1 MSLCAEDR
9 GREGTCPLPPS
20 GRRACWLV
28 GCVRVVMIAYAR
40 GIVRGT
46 KVRKLPNGYTRSRL
60 CLGGG
65 AAGCSLGRL
74 VRRSWRSGAVHHH
87 RLGCHGRYIT
97 PSAYCSAARS
107 GGRAPRTFTE
117 CDTLAR
123 VLEGCMRS
131 LATCG
136 LSKEQSALLRR
147 HTTRWHAHSAYA
159 ALRYLRHP

>member
-1 MSLCAEDR
+1 M
-9 GREGTCPLPPS
+9 PPPS
-20 GRRACWLV
+20 FRKAGLLACWV
-28 GCVRVVMIAYAR
+28 CACCDDCVCSR

-60 CLGGG
+60 CLGGVRD
-65 AAGCSLGRL
+65 ARSAPL

-87 RLGCHGRYIT
+87 RLGCHGRSIT

-131 LATCG
+131 LAACG

-147 HTTRWHAHSAYA
+147 HTTQWHAHSAYA
-159 ALRYLRHP
+159 AHTCDVHNQR